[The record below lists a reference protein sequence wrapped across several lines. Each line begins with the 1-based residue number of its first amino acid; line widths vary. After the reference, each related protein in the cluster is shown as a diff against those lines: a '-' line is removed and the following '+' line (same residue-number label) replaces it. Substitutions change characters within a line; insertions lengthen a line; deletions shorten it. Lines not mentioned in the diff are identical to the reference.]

1 MCNVCQQK
9 KKKKSIPGGQSA
21 PSCSP
26 SFLRARHKDPLPRPR
41 LRPLF
46 LAKEKGTQV
55 EIQKA
60 IHAEAHR
67 EMHTE
72 RCTQRDKQRDK
83 QRDTETHTQTQ
94 THRHTHT
101 QTHRHTDTQ
110 THTHTLSFCW
120 NVRRTGRPCPGR
132 GVLMGFRVV
141 EIACECV
148 CLRSPSPFPFLD
160 SLCPEFRLT
169 AFRDSFVSFQLLLSS
184 VCVVCSISQVSP
196 KQARHNQT
204 KPVFLALLLLLLLLL
219 LCLLSHPGLPCRNT
233 SASMNSNS
241 AQPFS
246 QVCSCI
252 STTGRGRERGKRGRR
267 ESTHSLTH
275 PPTHPPTH
283 SLVGI
288 AAKLKWQQLIWPAF
302 PLRINGSQQQQQQ
315 Q

>member
-1 MCNVCQQK
+1 MQCLPAK

-101 QTHRHTDTQ
+101 
-110 THTHTLSFCW
+110 LS
-120 NVRRTGRPCPGR
+120 
-132 GVLMGFRVV
+132 
-141 EIACECV
+141 
-148 CLRSPSPFPFLD
+148 
-160 SLCPEFRLT
+160 
-169 AFRDSFVSFQLLLSS
+169 LS
-184 VCVVCSISQVSP
+184 VGTYAEQAGHAQVVVCSWGFVLLRLRVNAFVCVRLP
-196 KQARHNQT
+196 
-204 KPVFLALLLLLLLLL
+204 PFLFWTVYV
-219 LCLLSHPGLPCRNT
+219 RNF
-233 SASMNSNS
+233 A
-241 AQPFS
+241 
-246 QVCSCI
+246 
-252 STTGRGRERGKRGRR
+252 
-267 ESTHSLTH
+267 
-275 PPTHPPTH
+275 
-283 SLVGI
+283 
-288 AAKLKWQQLIWPAF
+288 
-302 PLRINGSQQQQQQ
+302 
-315 Q
+315 